1 MNQVYQV
8 KKYKKELKKEAEEQ
22 AERRA
27 YKEAKNADKMPRLSN
42 IKWRTP
48 DEQVKLTS
56 ELAGSLRELV
66 PEGNVLTDRYEVLS
80 SPYRQFLSIL

>member
-8 KKYKKELKKEAEEQ
+8 KKYKKELKKEAEDQ

-66 PEGNVLTDRYEVLS
+66 PEGNVLTDRYEVRFR
-80 SPYRQFLSIL
+80 PIKTIL

>member
-27 YKEAKNADKMPRLSN
+27 YKEAKNAKSKLWKGPKRQLM
-42 IKWRTP
+42 
-48 DEQVKLTS
+48 VKFK
-56 ELAGSLRELV
+56 
-66 PEGNVLTDRYEVLS
+66 
-80 SPYRQFLSIL
+80 Q